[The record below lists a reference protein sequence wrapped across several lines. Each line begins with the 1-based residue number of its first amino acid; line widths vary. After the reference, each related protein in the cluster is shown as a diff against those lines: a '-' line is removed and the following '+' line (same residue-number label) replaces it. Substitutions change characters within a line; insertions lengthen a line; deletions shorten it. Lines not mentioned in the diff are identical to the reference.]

1 MYQAGHLNAAD
12 ILLRSPQPSTDN
24 NQETEDYINYISN
37 NTVPKAVTLDEIETA
52 S

>member
-1 MYQAGHLNAAD
+1 MHAAD

-24 NQETEDYINYISN
+24 NQKTEDYINYFPN
-37 NTVPKAVTLDEIETA
+37 NAVPKAVTLDEIETA